1 MGKVIGWFGLDRDG
15 FRPLEAARFG
25 AAGVYKQDACV

>member
-1 MGKVIGWFGLDRDG
+1 MEELGKAIGWFGLGKDG
-15 FRPLEAARFG
+15 FRFG